1 MNSAIVAIGSTAL
14 TITTGSCA
22 AFGLTRMIGPSAMGV
37 RMRHSILGAMI
48 ATRILPPVIVV
59 LPILY
64 LVQAVDLDDT
74 RIGLIIAYASANLPV
89 AIRLLRGFLMDM
101 PRDAE
106 EAAQLDGASNWRI
119 LLTITAPML
128 AGGLAAT
135 SVLVFLMCW
144 NEYLVSVYLTAY
156 HAMTMP
162 PFLASQM
169 TTREQMAASE
179 PDDYARL
186 AVVAV
191 LMIAPLILSL
201 GIFSRLLARL
211 AGSRS

>member
-1 MNSAIVAIGSTAL
+1 M
-14 TITTGSCA
+14 
-22 AFGLTRMIGPSAMGV
+22 TRAWPYH
-37 RMRHSILGAMI
+37 RLCLGQSP
-48 ATRILPPVIVV
+48 RCN
-59 LPILY
+59 
-64 LVQAVDLDDT
+64 QAVARLSH
-74 RIGLIIAYASANLPV
+74 GYAP
-89 AIRLLRGFLMDM
+89 
-101 PRDAE
+101 DAE

-128 AGGLAAT
+128 AGASPQQACWSSLCVGT
-135 SVLVFLMCW
+135 STSFPFT
-144 NEYLVSVYLTAY
+144 SRPITP
-156 HAMTMP
+156 MTMP

-211 AGSRS
+211 GREPVMKGLLVNG